1 MGSCG
6 CSVPWSLAPL
16 KNVAGGLSST
26 HLQLRLGLLGLL
38 IRPAVSLLECLR
50 LDIVL
55 FPGGGLWTLRH
66 VLALVVR
73 KHGALVNALDY
84 CFRGFLWVLGYR
96 EVYRLLLSL
105 FHFLQGAFLN
115 NYSNI

>member
-6 CSVPWSLAPL
+6 CSVTGSLASL
-16 KNVAGGLSST
+16 ENVAGGLSST
-26 HLQLRLGLLGLL
+26 HLQLRLRLLRLL
-38 IRPAVSLLECLR
+38 SRPAVSLLEGLR

-55 FPGGGLWTLRH
+55 FPGGGLRTLGH
-66 VLALVVR
+66 VLVLVVL

-105 FHFLQGAFLN
+105 FHFLQASL
-115 NYSNI
+115 S